1 MIIKKSLLNE
11 RILDFLN
18 DCRTVVRV
26 CFRKINFYNVV
37 FPSTKL
43 KEKAALYKGNRLSKF
58 IPNVTTYFMEKFCL
72 PSLNSLS
79 LHWHLPILI
88 LEHERKLNDVPL
100 NHQDSKFYFYL
111 LNSIFLFLFIRNS
124 FTIVAKLSNTKSIRL
139 VIIKSCVKVQSGF
152 DWVYYI

>member
-1 MIIKKSLLNE
+1 MNQVKNSWKKTNRNFFAWPLKYASGYFKCFKMIIKKSLLNE

-26 CFRKINFYNVV
+26 YFRKINFYNVV

-79 LHWHLPILI
+79 LHWHQPILI
-88 LEHERKLNDVPL
+88 LEHERKFNDVPL
-100 NHQDSKFYFYL
+100 NHQDSNFYCKFYFSL
-111 LNSIFLFLFIRNS
+111 LIY
-124 FTIVAKLSNTKSIRL
+124 T
-139 VIIKSCVKVQSGF
+139 
-152 DWVYYI
+152 